1 MDHEIGHSE
10 YSGQSDRR
18 MPISPSSSGVFFT
31 GADASDCMF
40 PESSLDLI
48 QGPRFWL
55 ASWFILHLAIAFEV
69 ALNMQ

>member
-31 GADASDCMF
+31 GADAIAGVVSRVM
-40 PESSLDLI
+40 
-48 QGPRFWL
+48 PRLNPGAEIL
-55 ASWFILHLAIAFEV
+55 ACFLVYITSCFCF
-69 ALNMQ
+69 